1 MQPGLRAQQ
10 HPPRGVAP
18 GGGTADRLADP
29 FAHPLSAPLAGD
41 LVAGLMRRH
50 EVAAE
55 RLIGW
60 LRVGIG
66 ACVFVTVIAAGHVL
80 DGAVGASLALFQR
93 NAWIAALG
101 FLLVGAASLALAVP
115 QRWHHGYAYLFMVL
129 DVGLVLAITVLALG
143 ERGLPGNAVPSAPIA
158 WAIPLVLAVGALRYD
173 VKVQLSAIALLAL
186 GLVGIAAGLE
196 HPLVPDP
203 AAAGMPA
210 WTQAFSMPVN
220 AMRLTLLLL
229 AGAATAFGIVR
240 SRRLLASAVRD
251 AVGRASLSR
260 FLPAEIAPRLAAG
273 DAALRRGR
281 RQRAVI
287 AFVDIR
293 DSTGMAEGMDPEGLS
308 RFFTAFRTRILACVR
323 RHHGFVD
330 KFIGDGALIL
340 FGVPDEGGDDAAR
353 ALAFAQDLTG
363 IVEAWNE
370 SRELP
375 HAVRIGIGIH
385 VGEVFCGIVGDEERM
400 EFTVLGDAVNVASR
414 LEQATKRYGAVVLA
428 SEAAVAGSSDPAA
441 WREVG
446 REPLA
451 GRKQPIAIFAPVPPS
466 GAGRSLP

>member
-1 MQPGLRAQQ
+1 MQPRLRVQQ
-10 HPPRGVAP
+10 NPPREPVPVAGP
-18 GGGTADRLADP
+18 PAGAAADLLTN
-29 FAHPLSAPLAGD
+29 PLVAPLAGD

-66 ACVFVTVIAAGHVL
+66 ACVFVTVIVASDLLHALAGV
-80 DGAVGASLALFQR
+80 SLGIFQR

-101 FLLVGAASLALAVP
+101 FVGVGLVSIALAVP
-115 QRWHHGYAYLFMVL
+115 QRWRHAYAYLFMAL

-143 ERGLPGNAVPSAPIA
+143 ERDLPGNALPSAPIV

-173 VKVQLSAIALLAL
+173 VKVQLGAVALLTLGLLAIA
-186 GLVGIAAGLE
+186 VGLE
-196 HPLVPDP
+196 HQLVLDP
-203 AAAGMPA
+203 ASAGRPA
-210 WTQAFSMPVN
+210 WTQLFSMPVN
-220 AMRLTLLLL
+220 VMRLTLILL

-353 ALAFAQDLTG
+353 ALAFAQDLVG

-370 SRELP
+370 TRELP
-375 HAVRIGIGIH
+375 RAVKIGIGIH

-451 GRKQPIAIFAPVPPS
+451 GRKQAITIFAPVVPP
-466 GAGRSLP
+466 GDG

>member
-1 MQPGLRAQQ
+1 MQPGLRAEQ
-10 HPPRGVAP
+10 HPPPEAGPVGRASA
-18 GGGTADRLADP
+18 GTAAELLAN
-29 FAHPLSAPLAGD
+29 PLAAPLAGD

-66 ACVFVTVIAAGHVL
+66 ACVFVTVIAAHHVL
-80 DGAVGASLALFQR
+80 DAWADASLGVFQR

-101 FLLVGAASLALAVP
+101 FLGAGAASLALAVP
-115 QRWHHGYAYLFMVL
+115 QRWRHGYAYLFMAL
-129 DVGLVLAITVLALG
+129 DVGLVLTITVLALG
-143 ERGLPGNAVPSAPIA
+143 ERGLPGNAVPSAPIV

-173 VKVQLSAIALLAL
+173 VKVQLAAVALLAL

-196 HPLVPDP
+196 HPLVLDP
-203 AAAGMPA
+203 SAAGRTA
-210 WTQAFSMPVN
+210 WIQLFSLPVN
-220 AMRLTLLLL
+220 VMRLTLLLL
-229 AGAATAFGIVR
+229 AGAATALGIVR

-353 ALAFAQDLTG
+353 ALAFARDLAG
-363 IVEAWNE
+363 LVEAWNE
-370 SRELP
+370 SRDWP
-375 HAVRIGIGIH
+375 RAVRIGIGIH

-414 LEQATKRYGAVVLA
+414 LERATKRYGAVVLA
-428 SEAAVAGSSDPAA
+428 SEAVVAGSSDPAA

-451 GRKQPIAIFAPVPPS
+451 GRTQPIAIFAPALPP
-466 GAGRSLP
+466 GAGPA